1 MDESSNRQAGR
12 AGIVLH
18 SYKGDKIEC
27 MVRLDFPTTNN
38 EVEYEALV
46 VGLDLAKAARATDM
60 VLYCD
65 SQVVMSQVNGNYE
78 CKGEW
83 MNKYLEQMKKR
94 TNDLQVKFFQIPR
107 EENKQANRLAKT
119 TSAKYML
126 IPS

>member
-1 MDESSNRQAGR
+1 
-12 AGIVLH
+12 
-18 SYKGDKIEC
+18 
-27 MVRLDFPTTNN
+27 
-38 EVEYEALV
+38 
-46 VGLDLAKAARATDM
+46 
-60 VLYCD
+60 
-65 SQVVMSQVNGNYE
+65 MSQVNGNYE

-119 TSAKYML
+119 ASAKYML